1 MFSHTQTFP
10 EVHTQDQVS
19 VDVSQICL
27 KLLATPLQAVEETSR
42 GTFSQQEDPRDE
54 DGSNK
59 PSSDSGESD

>member
-10 EVHTQDQVS
+10 EVHSQDQVL
-19 VDVSQICL
+19 VDVSQICH

-42 GTFSQQEDPRDE
+42 GTISQQEDPWEE